1 MRSWLQNISK
11 GTITVLIRK
20 ADSRFVQ
27 HPLRSMSMYEFDPE
41 KDILSD
47 SMRNYYRQLHEL
59 GIRLYDILD
68 DGEMIEEKSNVMRFQ
83 VDQTPEPLSEAVE
96 EELKNDVEPE
106 DTSDTEAVV
115 DTSDTEVIGESEEVT
130 SEVAESL
137 SEADFG
143 AILAEL
149 DSKFE
154 IDALKAK
161 ADELGIA
168 YGARSS
174 KSTIIK
180 KILESEEGLAWATS
194 EIQ

>member
-68 DGEMIEEKSNVMRFQ
+68 DEEMTEEKPNVMGFQ
-83 VDQTPEPLSEAVE
+83 VDQTPEPLSEAIE

-106 DTSDTEAVV
+106 DTSDAEA
-115 DTSDTEVIGESEEVT
+115 IGGSEEVT
-130 SEVAESL
+130 SEVASAESESL

-143 AILAEL
+143 TILAEL